1 MQKYLAAFLGVK
13 MFFDLLCLVPV
24 LAIAGPGDN
33 MDDSYFS
40 HKNPELTP
48 QEQTG
53 IGIADRWRASSATG
67 TKAVAGT
74 DGSVRFVFGVS
85 EPSILCAVLQVCD
98 VALEPGEQVNNIN
111 VGDPRWTVEPAITGY
126 GANEVQHLIIKP
138 QDVGLDTS
146 LVVTTNR
153 RTYHL
158 RLRSHRTKFM
168 PYVTFV
174 YPTDDATKKWDAIKE
189 RQTQEQGEGTQ
200 PENKEYLGNLNFS
213 YTIEGHSRWK
223 PVRVYNDGVKTIIEM
238 PSTMS
243 QTEAP
248 TLLVTRKNKG
258 FLSFAKSPEEVLVNY
273 RVQGDRYIVDSVFD
287 RAILIAGVG
296 GSQDRITITRC
307 DAVREGN

>member
-1 MQKYLAAFLGVK
+1 MQKYLVA
-13 MFFDLLCLVPV
+13 LLMICLAPV

-33 MDDSYFS
+33 MGDSYFS
-40 HKNPELTP
+40 QKNPELTP
-48 QEQTG
+48 EEQTG

-85 EPSILCAVLQVCD
+85 EPSIVCAVLQVCD
-98 VALEPGEQVNNIN
+98 VALEPGEQVNNLN
-111 VGDPRWTVEPAITGY
+111 VGDPRWTVEPAITGS

-168 PYVTFV
+168 AYVTFI
-174 YPTDDATKKWDAIKE
+174 YPSDDATKKWDAIKE
-189 RQTQEQGEGTQ
+189 RQTQEQGESTQ
-200 PENKEYLGNLNFS
+200 PEAKEYLGNLDFH
-213 YTIEGHSRWK
+213 YTIEGNSRWK
-223 PVRVYNDGVKTIIEM
+223 PVRVYNDGVKTIIQM

-296 GSQDRITITRC
+296 SNQDRITITRC

>member
-1 MQKYLAAFLGVK
+1 MQKYLAAFI
-13 MFFDLLCLVPV
+13 MICLAPV
-24 LAIAGPGDN
+24 LAIAGPGDQ
-33 MDDSYFS
+33 MGDSYFS
-40 HKNPELTP
+40 HNNPKLTP
-48 QEQTG
+48 EEQTG

-85 EPSILCAVLQVCD
+85 TPSILCAVLQVCD
-98 VALEPGEQVNNIN
+98 VALEPGEQVNNLN
-111 VGDPRWTVEPAITGY
+111 VGDPRWTVEPAITGS
-126 GANEVQHLIIKP
+126 GPKEVQHLIIKP
-138 QDVGLDTS
+138 QDVGLDTT

-168 PYVTFV
+168 PYVTFI

-189 RQTQEQGEGTQ
+189 RQTQDQGESTQ
-200 PENKEYLGNLNFS
+200 TENKEYLGNLDFH

-238 PSTMS
+238 PSTME

-248 TLLVTRKNKG
+248 TLLVTRKNRG
-258 FLSFAKSPEEVLVNY
+258 FLSFDKSPEEVLVNY

-296 GSQDRITITRC
+296 SNQDRITITRC

>member
-1 MQKYLAAFLGVK
+1 MHKYLAAL
-13 MFFDLLCLVPV
+13 MIWSCLAPMP
-24 LAIAGPGDN
+24 AIAGPGDN
-33 MDDSYFS
+33 MGDSYFS

-53 IGIADRWRASSATG
+53 IGIAERWRASSATG
-67 TKAVAGT
+67 TKAVAGA
-74 DGSVRFVFGVS
+74 DGSVRFVFGAS
-85 EPSILCAVLQVCD
+85 EPSIICAVLQVCD

-111 VGDPRWTVEPAITGY
+111 VGDPRWTVEPAVTGF
-126 GANEVQHLIIKP
+126 GASEVQHLIIKP

-168 PYVTFV
+168 AYVTFI
-174 YPTDDATKKWDAIKE
+174 YPTDDANKKWDAIKE
-189 RQTQEQGEGTQ
+189 RQTQEQGEST
-200 PENKEYLGNLNFS
+200 ENKEYLGNLDFA

-223 PVRVYNDGVKTIIEM
+223 PLRVYNDGVKTIIEM
-238 PSTMS
+238 PSTMA

-258 FLSFAKSPEEVLVNY
+258 FLSFVKSPEEVLVNY

-296 GSQDRITITRC
+296 GNQDRITITRC

>member
-1 MQKYLAAFLGVK
+1 MQKYLAA
-13 MFFDLLCLVPV
+13 LLICLVPV
-24 LAIAGPGDN
+24 LAIAGSGDQ
-33 MDDSYFS
+33 MGDSYFS
-40 HKNPELTP
+40 HKNPDLTP
-48 QEQTG
+48 QEETG
-53 IGIADRWRASSATG
+53 ISIADRWRASSATG
-67 TKAVAGT
+67 TKAVAGA

-85 EPSILCAVLQVCD
+85 EPSIICAVLQVCD

-126 GANEVQHLIIKP
+126 GASEVQHLIIKP

-189 RQTQEQGEGTQ
+189 RQAQGQDESSQ
-200 PENKEYLGNLNFS
+200 PESKAYLGNLDFS

-258 FLSFAKSPEEVLVNY
+258 FFSFAKSPEEVLVNY

-296 GSQDRITITRC
+296 GNQDRITITRC
-307 DAVREGN
+307 DAVRESN